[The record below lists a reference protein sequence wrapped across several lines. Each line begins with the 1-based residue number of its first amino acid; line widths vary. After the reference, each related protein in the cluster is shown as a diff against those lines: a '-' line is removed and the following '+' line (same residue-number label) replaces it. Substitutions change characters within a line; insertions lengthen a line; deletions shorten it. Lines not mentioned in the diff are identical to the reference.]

1 MSVHLDAMLDRRL
14 VVCVGPGGVG
24 KTTSAA
30 ALALRAARS
39 GRRALV
45 LTIDPAR
52 RLADALGL
60 DGLDDTIRVVAGEP
74 NLSAAMLDTKASYD
88 ALMGRIAEG
97 DARDAILGNRV
108 YQAFSK
114 TLARSHAYVAA
125 ERLYDVLEAR
135 AHDLVVLDTPP
146 TRSALEI
153 LDAPH
158 QLARFLDDDVLRFFL
173 KRDDSL
179 VGSLASLA
187 SAGGRAALKLL
198 GRLAGEDV
206 TEELLGFFTLLAD
219 QREGFL
225 ERARATAATLR
236 DPATGYVLVAST
248 SSTSLEDARALA
260 TELGERHRVPG
271 LFLFNRAYV
280 AEPGAATPLVGAGS
294 ELAAGTPADLEPAAA
309 ELRELRERLAARQRG
324 ALEAAARFRDTIA
337 VDAPALA
344 VAEAEGDIR
353 TLKGLGELLDRSVP
367 I

>member
-1 MSVHLDAMLDRRL
+1 MSVHLDAILDRRL

-60 DGLDDTIRVVAGEP
+60 DGLDDTLRTVTGEP

-88 ALMGRIAEG
+88 ALMGRIASG
-97 DARDAILGNRV
+97 PARDAIVANRV
-108 YQAFSK
+108 YRAFSK
-114 TLARSHAYVAA
+114 TLARSHAYIAA
-125 ERLYDVLEAR
+125 ERLYDVLAMGEY
-135 AHDLVVLDTPP
+135 DLVVLDTPP

-158 QLARFLDDDVLRFFL
+158 RLARFLDDDVLRFFL
-173 KRDDSL
+173 KPERGIA
-179 VGSLASLA
+179 GSLASLA
-187 SAGGRAALKLL
+187 SAGGRAAVKLL
-198 GRLAGEDV
+198 GRLAGDDV
-206 TEELLGFFTLLAD
+206 TDELLAFFAVLAD

-225 ERARATAATLR
+225 ERAQATAATLR
-236 DPATGYVLVAST
+236 DPSTGYVLVAST
-248 SSTSLEDARALA
+248 SHTSLEDARALT
-260 TELGERHRVPG
+260 TELVARDRRPG

-280 AEPGAATPLVGAGS
+280 AEPGASTPLVGSGAELDPGAGS
-294 ELAAGTPADLEPAAA
+294 ALRTAAA
-309 ELRELRERLAARQRG
+309 ELQSLRSRLATTQRRG
-324 ALEAAARFRDTIA
+324 LEAAARFRDGLA
-337 VDAPALA
+337 PDAPALA
-344 VAEAEGDIR
+344 VAEAEGEIR
-353 TLKGLGELLDRSVP
+353 TLAGLDALLDRTVP